1 MATSAVV
8 ETAYRTD
15 EPVLL
20 ARLGT
25 LLAKRAEAK
34 VDIDAVLR
42 VRQRRR
48 ARIVA
53 GKLGVSGAL
62 LAFAIAALEAL
73 SSHSPWTG
81 SALGLATA
89 AFMGTVTAAIVVYGV
104 WIADPAGALERE
116 QDRFCRAEGPLREEV
131 DRLSSDRDVWR
142 LREEVARLERASV
155 FFPLAAAGLLGPITS
170 HFFVGLLVS
179 VVAGGSHYVRA
190 FDFWILASLV
200 LVGLSHVALVFR
212 TRGLARALASV
223 PDADLTRE
231 TSRFAW
237 RTVLWTTLWACVP
250 GILLWGIPVVLSLA
264 TGALLIPMA
273 FGRAAQVVRLERAR
287 LGLPSPPSP
296 PT

>member
-1 MATSAVV
+1 
-8 ETAYRTD
+8 
-15 EPVLL
+15 
-20 ARLGT
+20 
-25 LLAKRAEAK
+25 
-34 VDIDAVLR
+34 
-42 VRQRRR
+42 
-48 ARIVA
+48 
-53 GKLGVSGAL
+53 
-62 LAFAIAALEAL
+62 
-73 SSHSPWTG
+73 
-81 SALGLATA
+81 
-89 AFMGTVTAAIVVYGV
+89 
-104 WIADPAGALERE
+104 
-116 QDRFCRAEGPLREEV
+116 V